1 MNPRTKRILQIIG
14 LVLFVVFLIWL
25 IVALLFRGAP
35 SISPI
40 VTADPAG
47 ETTVST
53 GLTES
58 NTATDRLFSGSD
70 DAATTL
76 PVSDIADGG
85 EVTSVQLT
93 SSAITSPTLTSGSKI
108 TFYNP
113 TDGGFYEID
122 SNGNIISLS
131 SAAFPSAET
140 VVFDDQGSKAALE
153 FPDGSNIVYDITSGK
168 QTTFPSHWEEFE
180 FSDDGDELVS
190 KSITGA
196 PTLVLT
202 NSDGTQASNIAEL
215 GSNAHEIELNWSPNN
230 SIVGFSET
238 GSAQSAFGRQ
248 EIYLIDDT
256 GNAIGS
262 IIVEGTNF
270 SAIWSPSGNYILYS
284 VADTANKDRPAL
296 WYTNA
301 AGDIGSSRTN
311 LNLPT
316 WVEKCTFQD
325 ETYVICG
332 IPDEVPNYSGF
343 DHRIVTSGDS
353 IYRINISTGVTQLI
367 ADPISDIQIEH
378 LSVSDDGSILYF
390 TDQYGLLNR
399 LRLR

>member
-1 MNPRTKRILQIIG
+1 MNPRTKRILQIVG
-14 LVLFVVFLIWL
+14 LVVFVIFLIWL
-25 IVALLFRGAP
+25 VFALLFKGAP
-35 SISPI
+35 SINPI
-40 VTADPAG
+40 TTTETDTESATGLAG
-47 ETTVST
+47 SETVS
-53 GLTES
+53 
-58 NTATDRLFSGSD
+58 DRLFGGSD
-70 DAATTL
+70 DEDTAL
-76 PVSDIADGG
+76 PTSDIADGG

-122 SNGNIISLS
+122 SNGNITSLS
-131 SAAFPSAET
+131 SASFPSAET
-140 VVFDDQGSKAALE
+140 VVFDDTGNKAALE
-153 FPDGSNIVYDITSGK
+153 FPDGSNIVYDISTGK

-202 NSDGTQASNIAEL
+202 NSDGTQAANIAEL

-248 EIYLIDDT
+248 EIYLIDDR
-256 GNAIGS
+256 GEAIGS
-262 IIVEGTNF
+262 IIVEGKNF
-270 SAIWSPSGNYILYS
+270 SAIWSPSGNFILYS
-284 VADTANKDRPAL
+284 IADTTNNDLPAL
-296 WYTNA
+296 WFTNA
-301 AGDIGSSRTN
+301 VGDIGSSRTN
-311 LNLPT
+311 LQIPT

-325 ETYVICG
+325 ETYVICA
-332 IPDEVPNYSGF
+332 IPDEVPNHSGF

-353 IYRINISTGVTQLI
+353 LYRINIATGVTQII
-367 ADPISDIQIEH
+367 ADPIEDIQIEN

-390 TDQYGLLNR
+390 TDANGILNR